1 MVGVVAEVVDAGE
14 LIGAA
19 FGRKG
24 AMGSARSCCMGI
36 GESGDERCI
45 GETVDVSMEIS
56 SLLLVTDEAVNPLAI
71 FSSDS

>member
-1 MVGVVAEVVDAGE
+1 MVGVDEVGVVAEVVVDAGE

-24 AMGSARSCCMGI
+24 AMGSAKSCCMGI

-45 GETVDVSMEIS
+45 GETVDVSMDIS
-56 SLLLVTDEAVNPLAI
+56 SLLLFTEWNCH
-71 FSSDS
+71 SR